1 MLPEI
6 PDVEATKIIL
16 PFPPSSLSGH
26 SEGRHWQKV
35 PVIKKH
41 REWSCLATL
50 EAKLTVPATGDIRLH
65 IHFVPPDNRGDR
77 TNYWNRCKP
86 VIDGIADALKINDKR
101 FLPSMSFAKP
111 EKPGRLE
118 IELWG
123 LSED

>member
-6 PDVEATKIIL
+6 PDVEATKIIV

-26 SEGRHWQKV
+26 NDRKHWEKANAT
-35 PVIKKH
+35 
-41 REWSCLATL
+41 REYRELARLATL
-50 EAKLTVPATGDIRLH
+50 EAKLTVPPTGDIRLH

-118 IELWG
+118 IEVWG
-123 LSED
+123 EI